1 MRRPPCPT
9 QHRRRPPRA
18 LLALIG
24 LTLTVTVQAAALF
37 ARVSPPGRDGT
48 LELTLESGRAPL
60 AEPDLSPLM
69 EGFEILRQR
78 IGHQSS
84 LVNGLRSDT
93 HSLTL
98 TLRPRHPGVT
108 EVPAI
113 TYGDDTSQPLH
124 LEATPTKPPP
134 EPPAHGST
142 QVPTETPTTPMPPQ
156 DRPQVQPGPTVPG
169 EAARGTLALEAD
181 IQPTT
186 VRVQQQAILTARVY
200 TPEGGGALPRP
211 QLYDPRV
218 TGASTLPLG
227 EDYVTATR
235 DGHPHQVYERR
246 YAIFPSQAGT
256 LTLEPLVVDAWVMV
270 PGQTA
275 PAQQRARSNALS
287 LKVEAAPKLDPGRTW
302 LPAKGV
308 TLSEAQTGLAQ
319 VQPGGVWQRLVTLTV
334 AGQAGGTLPELVLAA
349 PHQLDTRRGRPRL
362 WDERTPEGL
371 VGNRQEAIL
380 VSGGEAGLYRL
391 PEARIDW
398 WNIATGAWETAVLP
412 PRDLQV
418 LAETPVSPLPQGSTA
433 GLPDAVKNRAPGS
446 APAEGASPPDPNS
459 GAGRALGPWTWGI
472 IGLGL
477 CLGAVILVRRRAPAT
492 PAAARATPP
501 APPDRG
507 PLEPP
512 PLSPLEQLSGDL
524 RCAYTN
530 GDAGAAR
537 AALLAWARLAW
548 PHNPPGNLTQLALRS
563 PEPAARRIALLDQA
577 FFSPDPLGWNH
588 EPLWEDLPAIAEA
601 AAQEPP
607 PAPPKRRRLGSGPP
621 R

>member
-1 MRRPPCPT
+1 LRRPPCPT
-9 QHRRRPPRA
+9 QHRHRPPLA

-24 LTLTVTVQAAALF
+24 LTLALTAQAGTLS
-37 ARVSPPGRDGT
+37 ARVSPTGQDGT

-84 LVNGLRSDT
+84 LVNGLRRDT

-134 EPPAHGST
+134 EPPAQST
-142 QVPTETPTTPMPPQ
+142 TQNPTEALTAPMPPP
-156 DRPQVQPGPTVPG
+156 DRSQVQPGPAVPS

-200 TPEGGGALPRP
+200 TPEGGGTLPRP

-218 TGASTLPLG
+218 PGASILPLG
-227 EDYVTATR
+227 EDYATATR
-235 DGHPHQVYERR
+235 EGRPHQVYERR
-246 YAIFPSQAGT
+246 YALFPNQAGT
-256 LTLEPLVVDAWVMV
+256 LTLDPLVVDAWVLV

-275 PAQQRARSNALS
+275 PAQQRTRSNALS
-287 LKVEAAPKLDPGRTW
+287 LKVEATPKLDPGRTW
-302 LPAKGV
+302 LPAKNV

-319 VQPGGVWQRLVTLTV
+319 VRPGGVWQRLVTLTV
-334 AGQAGGTLPELVLAA
+334 AGQASLTLPELDLAA

-362 WDERTPEGL
+362 WDERTPAGV

-380 VSGGEAGLYRL
+380 ISGSEAGLYRL
-391 PEARIDW
+391 PEAHIDW
-398 WNIATGAWETAVLP
+398 WNIATGTWETAVLP
-412 PRDLQV
+412 PRDIQV
-418 LAETPVSPLPQGSTA
+418 LAEAPASPLAQGGTA
-433 GLPDAVKNRAPGS
+433 MLPDAVKDEAPGS
-446 APAEGASPPDPNS
+446 APAEGASTPDPNS

-477 CLGAVILVRRRAPAT
+477 CLGAVILVRRRRAPT
-492 PAAARATPP
+492 TARAAPP
-501 APPDRG
+501 APADRG

-512 PLSPLEQLSGDL
+512 PPSPLEQLSEDL
-524 RCAYTN
+524 RRAYTN

-563 PEPAARRIALLDQA
+563 PEPAARRITLLDQA

-607 PAPPKRRRLGSGPP
+607 PPTPKRRRLGSGPP